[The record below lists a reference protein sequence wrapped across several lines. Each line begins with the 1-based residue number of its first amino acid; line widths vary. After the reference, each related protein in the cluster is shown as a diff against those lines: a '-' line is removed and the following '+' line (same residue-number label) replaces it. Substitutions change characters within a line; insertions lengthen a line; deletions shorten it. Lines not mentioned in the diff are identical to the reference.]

1 MMELQFII
9 FLIFV
14 AVATTFSYAFGF
26 NRGEEF
32 ATNFLIDDMI
42 DKGILEVVEEDEQRS
57 K

>member
-32 ATNFLIDDMI
+32 ATNFIINDMI
-42 DKGILEVVEEDEQRS
+42 EQGVLEVVEEEEE
-57 K
+57 

>member
-1 MMELQFII
+1 MELQFII

-42 DKGILEVVEEDEQRS
+42 DKGILEVVEEDEQRR

>member
-1 MMELQFII
+1 MEYQAII

-14 AVATTFSYAFGF
+14 AIATTLSYAYGF

-42 DKGILEVVEEDEQRS
+42 EQGILEVVEEDEQ
-57 K
+57 